1 MSERASPATSAFS
14 LVWLER
20 VRGFAPLAATLLGL
34 LYASGFV
41 IVNAYLGR
49 YGIRE
54 LDALRTR
61 YVGAGLL
68 FLVFV
73 LLAGVVATQ
82 IRTDSLRR
90 LPERRV
96 PLMILGAV
104 FGPWLM
110 AIFEALVL
118 IRVGS
123 GTYGTEAVDLA
134 AAARTYLI
142 LGATN
147 FALVGSMLIFEL
159 AQTSR
164 AHTLVTRAWRGLAT
178 YWLIIVVL
186 GVALVWSEVVYPQI
200 PAFLGGGRPELVRL
214 VTTQSVADACPPC
227 VNDLVLLIDA
237 DDKRIVIVA
246 KDENGRDFA
255 VEVFLVSGSD
265 RAVIHQAR

>member
-1 MSERASPATSAFS
+1 MSDRAPATASTSS
-14 LVWLER
+14 LAWLER
-20 VRGFAPLAATLLGL
+20 VRQFAPLAATLLGL
-34 LYASGFV
+34 LYAFGFV

-73 LLAGVVATQ
+73 VLAVAVATQ
-82 IRTDSLRR
+82 IRNDSLRR
-90 LPERRV
+90 APERRL
-96 PLMILGAV
+96 PLLIVGVVA
-104 FGPWLM
+104 GPWLM
-110 AIFEALVL
+110 AVFEVLVL
-118 IRVGS
+118 VRVAS
-123 GTYGTEAVDLA
+123 GTFGTEIVDLA
-134 AAARTYLI
+134 VAARTYLI

-147 FALVGSMLIFEL
+147 FTLVGSLLIFEA

-164 AHTLVTRAWRGLAT
+164 IHTLFMRAVRGLST
-178 YWLIIVVL
+178 WWLIVVVL
-186 GVALVWSEVVYPQI
+186 GVALAWSEEVYPNI

-214 VTTQSVADACPPC
+214 VTTQSVSDACPPC